1 MVELATQA
9 VEQKLTKADVIDEV
23 RAKKTQPASADTQTS
38 AKQASSRGKQ
48 PKSKDNTGMKT
59 KVTQVEI
66 VLDRSCK
73 ICVIG
78 TLDSDGPEAILEILR
93 RGMDKLKAEIAATI

>member
-23 RAKKTQPASADTQTS
+23 RARDQPASTDTQTS

-48 PKSKDNTGMKT
+48 PKSKDNTGTKT